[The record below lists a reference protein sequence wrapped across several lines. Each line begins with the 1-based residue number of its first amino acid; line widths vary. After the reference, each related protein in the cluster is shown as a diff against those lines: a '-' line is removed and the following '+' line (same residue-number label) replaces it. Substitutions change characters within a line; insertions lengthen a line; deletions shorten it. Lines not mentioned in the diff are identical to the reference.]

1 MNINIEYK
9 ENDTRKIKSVHID
22 GEKTCAFGE
31 FKQAI
36 DVTID
41 RKEIRIL
48 DINHVTSMWMNK
60 TELLQYINLLQQIH
74 DQMEV

>member
-1 MNINIEYK
+1 MNIQLKYSENEAK
-9 ENDTRKIKSVHID
+9 EIKSVHID

-36 DVTID
+36 DITVD

-48 DINHVTSMWMNK
+48 DINNITSMWLDK
-60 TELLQYINLLQQIH
+60 SELLSYIDLLKQIH
-74 DQMEV
+74 DQMKD